1 MKRAVLFDVG
11 DTLILGHPKL
21 WLWPLL
27 HERGLA
33 EKADTSRLMEA
44 VMAAYAVYNQRHMQA
59 TTVETALPL
68 WAEFHRTLLSG
79 IGLGEHAGE
88 ISSFLRENWR
98 NPKVWPLTPGAKE
111 VLGEL
116 KGRGYKLGVVSNWDA
131 LLPGVLEATGLAP
144 FFDFVAASAL
154 VGAAKPDPR
163 IFRVALEGLGVEPHE
178 ALHVGDSPDDLGGA
192 AAAGVEAVL
201 FDPYRRNPQALHEL
215 SGVLERIDP

>member
-27 HERGLA
+27 QERGLLH
-33 EKADTSRLMEA
+33 KADTSRLMEA
-44 VMAAYAVYNQRHMQA
+44 VMAAYAVYNERHMRA
-59 TTVETALPL
+59 TTIEAALPI

-88 ISSFLRENWR
+88 ISAFLCENWQ
-98 NPKVWPLTPGAKE
+98 NPRVWPLTPGAKE

-144 FFDFVAASAL
+144 YFEFVAASAL

-163 IFRVALEGLGVEPHE
+163 IFRVTLEGLGVEPHE

-192 AAAGVEAVL
+192 AAAGVEALL

-215 SGVLERIDP
+215 AGVLERLEA

>member
-11 DTLILGHPKL
+11 DTLILGHPKF

-27 HERGLA
+27 HERGIA
-33 EKADTSRLMEA
+33 GKADTSRLMEA
-44 VMAAYAVYNQRHMQA
+44 VMAAYRVYNERHMQA
-59 TTVETALPL
+59 TTVETALPV
-68 WAEFHRTLLSG
+68 WADFHLTLLSG
-79 IGLGEHAGE
+79 IGLGEHAEE
-88 ISSFLRENWR
+88 IVGFLRDNWQ

-144 FFDFVAASAL
+144 YFDFVAASAL

-163 IFRVALEGLGVEPHE
+163 IFRVVLEGLGVEPHQ
-178 ALHVGDSPDDLGGA
+178 ALHVGDSPDDLGGG

-201 FDPYRRNPQALHEL
+201 FDPYRRNPEALHEL
-215 SGVLERIDP
+215 WGVLERLEA